1 MYLYTNFF
9 LSVVHLRLYLHF
21 SWRLSIA
28 TMLAW
33 IKFDFSSRSNTI
45 IIGKMFK
52 FKLLCFKVFLRP
64 LVTKKPK
71 KNTVLDRGNYV
82 SSLKARIN
90 SWKRFFITSQSY
102 QNLRYLSCSSS
113 IAIIESH
120 LFVDRLSCNDLK
132 LHGMRAGNKYSEDSF
147 QLMKVSDTQYLPVY
161 CDMTTAKGGFTLIVT
176 SAHNN
181 WTRAQ
186 VPHR

>member
-1 MYLYTNFF
+1 MKAFLYNISK
-9 LSVVHLRLYLHF
+9 LS
-21 SWRLSIA
+21 
-28 TMLAW
+28 
-33 IKFDFSSRSNTI
+33 K
-45 IIGKMFK
+45 
-52 FKLLCFKVFLRP
+52 
-64 LVTKKPK
+64 
-71 KNTVLDRGNYV
+71 
-82 SSLKARIN
+82 
-90 SWKRFFITSQSY
+90 SQI
-102 QNLRYLSCSSS
+102 LSCSSS

-132 LHGMRAGNKYSEDSF
+132 LHGMRAGNKYGEDSF